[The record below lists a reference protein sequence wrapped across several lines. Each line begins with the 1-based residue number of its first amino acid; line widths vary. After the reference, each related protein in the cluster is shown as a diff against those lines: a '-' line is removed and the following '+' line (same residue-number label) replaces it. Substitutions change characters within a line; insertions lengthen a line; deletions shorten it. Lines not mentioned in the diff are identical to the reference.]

1 LEIRKKSQGEFHPK
15 IAATFTNLG
24 NLKKLQG
31 QFEESKDFFMKGHQ
45 INIAIYGENH
55 PIIALDY
62 ENLADFFISIN
73 KFSDALLFFEK
84 SYKIR
89 QNILGEG
96 NADTIRVLQG
106 IQDMK
111 DRLSPKLTPNY
122 QRNLN
127 TPSSGAQEYN
137 PPRRRYGGGAS
148 IVHRKC
154 F

>member
-1 LEIRKKSQGEFHPK
+1 VN
-15 IAATFTNLG
+15 FTQKLLLLLLILG
-24 NLKKLQG
+24 NFKKLQG

-73 KFSDALLFFEK
+73 KFSDALSFFEK
-84 SYKIR
+84 CYKIR

-96 NADTIRVLQG
+96 NEDTLRVIQG

-111 DRLSPKLTPNY
+111 DCLSPKLTPNY
-122 QRNLN
+122 QRNLD
-127 TPSSGAQEYN
+127 THASGAQVYN
-137 PPRRRYGGGAS
+137 PPRRCYGGSAS

-154 F
+154 KK